1 MRTKRLSAHWISK
14 KNIRLKKT
22 NLPRVK
28 DKELILKVE
37 SCAICGS
44 DLKIYFNGNK
54 RVKSGQIIGH
64 EISGSI
70 VKIGKKV
77 KNFNLGQ
84 RLAVGAD
91 VGCGRINCEYCKR
104 GSVNSCDLNYA
115 IGHQFEGGFNQ
126 FMKINKTTLLN
137 GPLTKIPKHISFDE
151 AALSEPLACCLNGY
165 EKSNVQR
172 NKIILIIGAGP
183 IGYLLSALGKLYKSK
198 LIILADYS
206 LSRLRFAK
214 KNLKNI
220 SLINLKKKDLVKE
233 VRRLTKN
240 KLCDY
245 IFTACNSIE
254 AQQQSIDLVSKNGVI
269 NFFGGLSNN
278 NKKKLELDSNLIHY
292 KEASITGSHGSTP
305 TQNKY
310 AVKLISRKLIDV
322 KPLITDLFSIKDIH
336 LAYNKAISGK
346 GMKVVIKPNQ

>member
-1 MRTKRLSAHWISK
+1 MKNKRLSVHWISK
-14 KNIRLKKT
+14 KNIKLKKT
-22 NLPRVK
+22 NLPHIK
-28 DKELILKVE
+28 DKELLLKVE

-44 DLKIYFNGNK
+44 DLKIFFNGNK

-91 VGCGRINCEYCKR
+91 VGCGRSNCEYCKS
-104 GSVNSCDLNYA
+104 GSINSCDLNYA

-126 FMKINKTTLLN
+126 YMKINETTLSN

-165 EKSNVQR
+165 EKSNVQK
-172 NKIILIIGAGP
+172 NKVTLIIGAGP
-183 IGYLLSALGKLYKSK
+183 IGYLLCALGKLYKSK

-220 SLINLKKKDLVKE
+220 SIINLNRKNLINEVK
-233 VRRLTKN
+233 RLTKN

-254 AQQQSIDLVSKNGVI
+254 AQQQSIQLVSKSGVI

-278 NKKKLELDSNLIHY
+278 KKKKLELDSNLIHY

-305 TQNKY
+305 IQHRH
-310 AVKLISRKLIDV
+310 AMKLISRKQIDV
-322 KPLITDLFSIKDIH
+322 KPLITDLFSIKNIH
-336 LAYNKAISGK
+336 LAYNRAASGK